1 METLRTKH
9 YLHLLLSLAWGNL
22 EPNEVDKERNEIARI
37 AFG

>member
-9 YLHLLLSLAWGNL
+9 YLHRLLNLAWGNL
-22 EPNEVDKERNEIARI
+22 EPNEVDKERKEIARI